1 MIVFCTFVKMN
12 IYQNIS
18 LKKKAGKKMIAVLI
32 DPDKLTINECTKIS
46 EKAVDASV
54 DFFFVGS
61 SIITGNTFEECI
73 SILKKTSLPVILFPG
88 NTMQISNNAD
98 GLLFLSLISGRNP
111 EMLIGRHVLAAPVL
125 KKTSLEIIP
134 TGYIIIDSG
143 TPTSVSYM
151 SGTTPIPHDKNDI
164 ALCTAIAGEMLGLK
178 LIYLDAGSGAR
189 LPVSSKMIEGVSKNI
204 HIPLIVGGGIRT
216 PEKVAEVCNAGAD
229 IVVIGNALEKDPDLI
244 SELALVVHSLQ
255 AI

>member
-1 MIVFCTFVKMN
+1 MK

-32 DPDKLTINECTKIS
+32 DPDKLTINECIKIA
-46 EKAVDASV
+46 EKSVDAAI

-88 NTMQISNNAD
+88 NTMQISNSAD
-98 GLLFLSLISGRNP
+98 GILLLSLISGRNP

-143 TPTSVSYM
+143 SPTSVSYM

-164 ALCTAIAGEMLGLK
+164 AVCTAMAGEMLGLK

-189 LPVSSKMIEGVSKNI
+189 FPVSAKMIEAVSKSI

-216 PEKVAEVCNAGAD
+216 PEKVSEVCNAGAD
-229 IVVIGNALEKDPDLI
+229 IVVVGNVLEKDPKLVLEFA
-244 SELALVVHSLQ
+244 SVVHSLQ
-255 AI
+255 ST